1 MPSFRKVL
9 LLAIA
14 AGLGST
20 SCQGLHLFEDEAP
33 LDPSAPYGI
42 SILETGSCPL
52 PPGVDAARM
61 RILGLRVRLRA
72 GRDDVPANFFY
83 ASVLTND
90 ENRYLAEHTGC
101 TPVLSGRPLRAG
113 EVREGYLNFPLPL
126 EKSAQTLVYAPLI
139 DGLSEKEQTKSLA
152 LGPREADTSGDED
165 P

>member
-1 MPSFRKVL
+1 MPSPRLILFCA
-9 LLAIA
+9 LAT
-14 AGLGST
+14 GLGAT
-20 SCQGLHLFEDEAP
+20 SCRGLDLFDDEAP
-33 LDPSAPYGI
+33 LDPNAAYGL

-52 PPGVDAARM
+52 PPGVDAAKM

-101 TPVLSGRPLRAG
+101 SPVLSGRPLRAG

-152 LGPREADTSGDED
+152 LGPREADTNGDED